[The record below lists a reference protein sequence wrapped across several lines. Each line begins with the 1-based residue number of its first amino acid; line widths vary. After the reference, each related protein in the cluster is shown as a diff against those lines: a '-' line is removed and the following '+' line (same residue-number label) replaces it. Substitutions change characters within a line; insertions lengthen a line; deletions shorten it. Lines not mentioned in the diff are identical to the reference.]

1 MLNGDTLGDLYKK
14 LSEIKDLNQ
23 SNTGNVIQSKK
34 SITNEGEEDEK
45 ENKEED
51 LKEEE

>member
-14 LSEIKDLNQ
+14 LSEFKT
-23 SNTGNVIQSKK
+23 SNVNQSKK
-34 SITNEGEEDEK
+34 SITNEGVEDEK